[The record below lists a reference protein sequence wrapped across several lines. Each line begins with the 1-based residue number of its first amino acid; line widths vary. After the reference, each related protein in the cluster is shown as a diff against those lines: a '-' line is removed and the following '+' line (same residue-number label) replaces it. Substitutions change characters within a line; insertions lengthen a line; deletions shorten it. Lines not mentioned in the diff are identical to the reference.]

1 MNVMEANAAC
11 AANGQLKEVGAFSKV
26 FRTDEL
32 NNIVAGEEFVI
43 PEDYK
48 IYRQQIMRGGRP
60 VEDANGDP
68 VYAEFINVQT
78 QNQRIVRFY
87 PTSICKIAFPVT
99 AEGKNQMTDGK
110 WMPIR
115 SKGSLVNFAKG
126 KAIND
131 VMLALKGCTVKCEA
145 MEPVKVRRFGVKE
158 ADATANDVETN
169 NIGTWNIVG
178 DKKPVGWVE

>member
-32 NNIVAGEEFVI
+32 NNIVAGEQFTI

-48 IYRQQIMRGGRP
+48 IYRQPITRGGQP
-60 VEDANGDP
+60 VTDQNGDP
-68 VYAEFINVQT
+68 VYAEFINVKT
-78 QNQRIVRFY
+78 NTNRVVRFY

-99 AEGKNQMTDGK
+99 DDGRNLLENNK
-110 WMPIR
+110 WMPVR
-115 SKGSLVNFAKG
+115 SKGTLVNFAKG

-131 VMLALKGCTVKCEA
+131 VMIALKGCTVECKT
-145 MEPVKVRRFGVKE
+145 MTPVKVRRFGVKE
-158 ADATANDVETN
+158 EDATAKDVETN
-169 NIGTWNIVG
+169 NIGEWNIIG
-178 DKKPVGWVE
+178 KKKPVGWTD